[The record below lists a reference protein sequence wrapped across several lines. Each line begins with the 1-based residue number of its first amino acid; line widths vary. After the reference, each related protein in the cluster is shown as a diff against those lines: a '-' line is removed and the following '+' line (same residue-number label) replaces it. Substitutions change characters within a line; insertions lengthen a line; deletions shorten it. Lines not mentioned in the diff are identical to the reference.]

1 MGLKITDKIPTIWV
15 YSDKVLSDA
24 SKLAGIIAQNV
35 IGKEIFG
42 IEGAT

>member
-1 MGLKITDKIPTIWV
+1 MGLKITDKIPTSRV
-15 YSDKVLSDA
+15 YSDKVLSEA

-35 IGKEIFG
+35 IKEIFG